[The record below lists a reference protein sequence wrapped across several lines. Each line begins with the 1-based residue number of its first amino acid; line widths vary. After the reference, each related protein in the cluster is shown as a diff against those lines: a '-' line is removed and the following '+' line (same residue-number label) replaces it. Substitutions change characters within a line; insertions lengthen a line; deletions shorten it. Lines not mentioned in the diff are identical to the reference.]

1 MNIWIVNPYGALP
14 SEGWREYRSFMLAK
28 ALAARGH
35 EVTWWISDFIHRS
48 KTYRTSG
55 VLSDPILPS
64 GVRVIGVHSTSY
76 THNISWARIQYEKNY
91 GKELV
96 RLAEAENVPDL
107 IVMGDPA
114 LFFGEFILAY
124 RKAVGCKLVL
134 DVIDLWPELF
144 TVVLPKWLQPM
155 SRLIFY
161 PLYQRRLNLVS
172 SCDGVVTVSRD
183 YSRTVLSGQEHSIPN
198 LVVYWGIDNS
208 SHHAAAI
215 NQKLYDELN
224 SFKSRFD
231 LTAVYAGT
239 LGDAYDMDIII
250 EAVKLSKAQNL
261 PIGFVVAGDGPRKQS
276 FVEMAA
282 PYASHLKFVG
292 ALSASDMT
300 TLYAHSDVGLM
311 TYVTGSTVAMPIK
324 FFDYLV
330 GGLAILNSL
339 ERDVHEVIRDHEVG
353 LNYLPTNCS
362 DLLEKLKMLAINKQK
377 LKLLKSNTEAL
388 ASSYDTRLQ
397 YEAFSEFIENVT
409 LTKQNLKVQK

>member
-1 MNIWIVNPYGALP
+1 MKIWIVNPYGSLP

-48 KTYRTSG
+48 KTYRANG
-55 VLSDPILPS
+55 VLNDPLLPS

-76 THNISWARIQYEKNY
+76 ARNISWARIQYEKNY
-91 GKELV
+91 GKELI
-96 RLAEAENVPDL
+96 RLAEAEKAPDL

-114 LFFGEFILAY
+114 LFFGKSILAY

-144 TVVLPKWLQPM
+144 TVALPKWLQPM

-161 PLYQRRLNLVS
+161 PLYQRRINLVS
-172 SCDGVVTVSRD
+172 LCDGVVAVSRD
-183 YSRTVLSGQEHSIPN
+183 YLKTALSGQENPIPN
-198 LVVYWGIDNS
+198 RVIYWGIDNS
-208 SHHAAAI
+208 GHHAAAI
-215 NQKLYDELN
+215 NKKLYDELN

-250 EAVKLSKAQNL
+250 EAVKLSQAQNL
-261 PIGFVVAGDGPRKQS
+261 KIGFVVAGDGPRKQS
-276 FVEMAA
+276 FVDMAG
-282 PYASHLKFVG
+282 PYASNLKFVG
-292 ALSASDMT
+292 ALPASDMT
-300 TLYAHSDVGLM
+300 TLYANSDVGLM
-311 TYVTGSTVAMPIK
+311 TYVAGSTVAMPIK

-339 ERDVHEVIRDHEVG
+339 ERDVREVIRDHEIG
-353 LNYLPTNCS
+353 LNYIPENCN
-362 DLLEKLKMLAINKQK
+362 DFLEKLNTLAIDKQK
-377 LKLLKSNTEAL
+377 LTLLKKNSEAL
-388 ASSYDTRLQ
+388 AMSYDTRLQ
-397 YEAFSEFIENVT
+397 YEAFSEFIE
-409 LTKQNLKVQK
+409 